1 MRPKLVILQPR
12 KKFQVL
18 EKNVFSKKQQ
28 QQKKFTPIF
37 LNKSTKNLKNSA
49 ERSGDK
55 YSTNH
60 LVEFLQDR
68 IKS

>member
-37 LNKSTKNLKNSA
+37 LNKCVLRYFSHFK
-49 ERSGDK
+49 
-55 YSTNH
+55 
-60 LVEFLQDR
+60 FQ
-68 IKS
+68 